1 MPFLID
7 GHNVISA
14 LPDIDLEDP
23 DDEAKLVVKL
33 RAWTGRERRKAIV
46 IFDGGIPGGPSRV
59 LSSPEVRVVFAARH
73 HSTAD
78 RIIKERLSS
87 LPDAPN
93 WTVVSSDREV
103 LDNARTTGAQT
114 LSAQAFAERLTQ
126 ALEVE
131 KEKPEGVPAA
141 EVEAWL
147 QVFEDQ
153 AVAEAS
159 SVVSEATVA
168 SKIAPALEP
177 APPAAPPVSR
187 KQAQRA
193 KQHALEQA
201 TPPAPPSRTTRSIAE
216 QMGESLPPLPKREK
230 PAGYGGKPAEVSPEE
245 VESWLEVFHDAPE
258 RATTP
263 VTRSPK
269 PRSSA
274 PPRQPKPPVVKKHGA
289 LSHEE
294 VETWL
299 EIFGGEPE
307 PSAPP
312 PAAADEKSGKR
323 QPVQDKSKPSQ
334 ARLVKRKQ
342 QLIPTKDEQASG
354 LSKEDE
360 ELWLRLYGHGDR

>member
-7 GHNVISA
+7 GHNVIST

-33 RAWTGRERRKAIV
+33 RAWSGRERRKVIV

-59 LSSPEVRVVFAARH
+59 LSTPEVRVVFAARH

-78 RIIKERLSS
+78 RIIKERLSA

-103 LDNARTTGAQT
+103 LDNARMNGAKT
-114 LSAQAFAERLTQ
+114 LSAQEFAERLNRTLQ
-126 ALEVE
+126 VE
-131 KEKPEGVPAA
+131 REKPEGVPAA

-147 QVFEDQ
+147 EVFETP
-153 AVAEAS
+153 ATPEAPPVPQ
-159 SVVSEATVA
+159 SVP
-168 SKIAPALEP
+168 APEP
-177 APPAAPPVSR
+177 APPAPHIVSK

-201 TPPAPPSRTTRSIAE
+201 TPPASPSRTARSIAE
-216 QMGESLPPLPKREK
+216 QMGESLPPLPKQEK
-230 PAGYGGKPAEVSPEE
+230 PAGHGGKPDEVSPEE
-245 VESWLEVFHDAPE
+245 VQSWLEVFHDAPE
-258 RATTP
+258 SIQP
-263 VTRSPK
+263 PK
-269 PRSSA
+269 PT
-274 PPRQPKPPVVKKHGA
+274 PQPKPRQPKPPVVKKHGA
-289 LSHEE
+289 LSDDE
-294 VETWL
+294 VQSWL

-307 PSAPP
+307 PSASP
-312 PAAADEKSGKR
+312 PAAASEKSGKG
-323 QPVQDKSKPSQ
+323 QSAQDKSKPSQ
-334 ARLVKRKQ
+334 ARLVKRKR
-342 QLIPTKDEQASG
+342 QLVQTKDEEPGS

>member
-7 GHNVISA
+7 GHNVIAA

-33 RAWTGRERRKAIV
+33 RAWSGRERRKAIV

-78 RIIKERLSS
+78 RIIKERLSA

-103 LDNARTTGAQT
+103 LDNARATGAKT
-114 LSAQAFAERLTQ
+114 LSAQEFAERLTQ
-126 ALEVE
+126 TLEVE

-147 QVFEDQ
+147 EVFETP
-153 AVAEAS
+153 AVPEAPPTS
-159 SVVSEATVA
+159 EAVPAPQPASPAPHVVS
-168 SKIAPALEP
+168 K
-177 APPAAPPVSR
+177 

-201 TPPAPPSRTTRSIAE
+201 TPPIPPSRTARSIAE
-216 QMGESLPPLPKREK
+216 QVGVSLPPPPKPEK
-230 PAGYGGKPAEVSPEE
+230 PTAYAGKPAEVSPEE
-245 VESWLEVFHDAPE
+245 VESWLQVFHDAPE
-258 RATTP
+258 SNVP
-263 VTRSPK
+263 PPK
-269 PRSSA
+269 SRPSA
-274 PPRQPKPPVVKKHGA
+274 PPRQPKQPVVKKHGA
-289 LSHEE
+289 LSEEE

-307 PSAPP
+307 PAAPP
-312 PAAADEKSGKR
+312 PVSASEKPGKR
-323 QPVQDKSKPSQ
+323 QPAGDPSKPSQ
-334 ARLVKRKQ
+334 ARLIKRKR
-342 QLIPTKDEQASG
+342 QLVPTKDEEPGS

-360 ELWLRLYGHGDR
+360 ELWFRLYGRGDR